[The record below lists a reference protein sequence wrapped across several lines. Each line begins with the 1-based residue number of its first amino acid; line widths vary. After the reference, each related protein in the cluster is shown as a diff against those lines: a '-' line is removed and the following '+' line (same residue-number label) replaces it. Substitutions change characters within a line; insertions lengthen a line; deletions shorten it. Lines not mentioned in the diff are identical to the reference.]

1 MIGQVIEVAD
11 KVLGKF
17 IPDKNLKM
25 KLQKEMTMAFHDANL
40 AQIQLNKQE
49 AAHKNIFVAGWR
61 PFVGWTCGVA
71 LAYHFIVSPIVETI
85 LIAAGVAVDLPS
97 FEFSQLSK
105 KFLYVSSDLKLINLS
120 ISKYFFTI
128 QKYEV
133 S

>member
-61 PFVGWTCGVA
+61 PFVGWICGVA
-71 LAYHFIVSPIVETI
+71 LAYHFVLSPVIETI
-85 LIAAGVAVDLPS
+85 LIASGVVMDLPS
-97 FEFSQLSK
+97 FEFSQLSSILMGMLGLGGLRTYEK
-105 KFLYVSSDLKLINLS
+105 MKGVSREK
-120 ISKYFFTI
+120 
-128 QKYEV
+128 
-133 S
+133 

>member
-61 PFVGWTCGVA
+61 PFVGWICGIA
-71 LAYHFIVSPIVETI
+71 LAYHFILSPIIETI
-85 LIAAGVAVDLPS
+85 LIASGITMDLPS
-97 FEFSQLSK
+97 FEFSQLSSILMGMLGLGGLRTYEK
-105 KFLYVSSDLKLINLS
+105 MKGVSREK
-120 ISKYFFTI
+120 
-128 QKYEV
+128 
-133 S
+133 

>member
-71 LAYHFIVSPIVETI
+71 LAYHFILEPVIVFVLALYNIQLTLPQFDMASLLTVLMGMLGLGGLRTYEKMKGVSRE
-85 LIAAGVAVDLPS
+85 
-97 FEFSQLSK
+97 K
-105 KFLYVSSDLKLINLS
+105 
-120 ISKYFFTI
+120 
-128 QKYEV
+128 
-133 S
+133 

>member
-71 LAYHFIVSPIVETI
+71 LAYHFIVSPIIETI
-85 LIAAGVAVDLPS
+85 LIAFGVTTDLPS
-97 FEFSQLSK
+97 FEFSQLSSILMGMLGLGGLRTYEK
-105 KFLYVSSDLKLINLS
+105 MKGVSREK
-120 ISKYFFTI
+120 
-128 QKYEV
+128 
-133 S
+133 

>member
-25 KLQKEMTMAFHDANL
+25 KLQKEMAMAFHDANL

-97 FEFSQLSK
+97 FEFSQLSSILMGMLGLGGLRTYEK
-105 KFLYVSSDLKLINLS
+105 MKGVSREK
-120 ISKYFFTI
+120 
-128 QKYEV
+128 
-133 S
+133 

>member
-61 PFVGWTCGVA
+61 PFVGWICGVA
-71 LAYHFIVSPIVETI
+71 LAYHFVLSPIIETV
-85 LIAAGVAVDLPS
+85 LIASGVVMDLPS
-97 FEFSQLSK
+97 FEFSQLSSILMGMLGLGGLRTYEK
-105 KFLYVSSDLKLINLS
+105 MKGVSREK
-120 ISKYFFTI
+120 
-128 QKYEV
+128 
-133 S
+133 

>member
-97 FEFSQLSK
+97 FEFSQLS
-105 KFLYVSSDLKLINLS
+105 S
-120 ISKYFFTI
+120 ILMGMLGLGGLRT
-128 QKYEV
+128 YEKMKGG
-133 S
+133 SREK

>member
-40 AQIQLNKQE
+40 AQIELNKQE

-61 PFVGWTCGVA
+61 PFVGWICGIA
-71 LAYHFIVSPIVETI
+71 LAYHFILSPIIETI
-85 LIAAGVAVDLPS
+85 LIASGITINLPS
-97 FEFSQLSK
+97 FEFSQLSSILMGMLGLGGLRTYEK
-105 KFLYVSSDLKLINLS
+105 MKGVSREK
-120 ISKYFFTI
+120 
-128 QKYEV
+128 
-133 S
+133 

>member
-71 LAYHFIVSPIVETI
+71 LAYHFIVSPIIETI
-85 LIAAGVAVDLPS
+85 LIAFGFTTDLPS
-97 FEFSQLSK
+97 FEFSQLSSILMGMLGLGGLRTYEK
-105 KFLYVSSDLKLINLS
+105 MKGVSREK
-120 ISKYFFTI
+120 
-128 QKYEV
+128 
-133 S
+133 

>member
-25 KLQKEMTMAFHDANL
+25 KLQNEMTMAFHDANL

-97 FEFSQLSK
+97 FEFSLLSSILMGMLGLGGLRTYEK
-105 KFLYVSSDLKLINLS
+105 MKGVSREK
-120 ISKYFFTI
+120 
-128 QKYEV
+128 
-133 S
+133 

>member
-25 KLQKEMTMAFHDANL
+25 KLQKEITMAFHDANL

-97 FEFSQLSK
+97 FEFSQLSSILMGMLGLGGLRTYEK
-105 KFLYVSSDLKLINLS
+105 MKGVSREK
-120 ISKYFFTI
+120 
-128 QKYEV
+128 
-133 S
+133 

>member
-11 KVLGKF
+11 KLLGKF

-97 FEFSQLSK
+97 FEFSQLSSILMGMLGLGGLRTYEK
-105 KFLYVSSDLKLINLS
+105 MKGVSREK
-120 ISKYFFTI
+120 
-128 QKYEV
+128 
-133 S
+133 

>member
-71 LAYHFIVSPIVETI
+71 LAYHFILSPIIETI
-85 LIAAGVAVDLPS
+85 LIATGVAMDLPS
-97 FEFSQLSK
+97 FEFSQLSSILMGMLGLGGLRTYEK
-105 KFLYVSSDLKLINLS
+105 MKGVSREK
-120 ISKYFFTI
+120 
-128 QKYEV
+128 
-133 S
+133 